1 LHLLLTQDS
10 APSVSHA
17 RLDFDQSHPAF
28 GTNDPAFI
36 LACGSVGKKFM
47 TKLFWTIC
55 IALALSV
62 PYAKAGSFDDGPD
75 IDSEPCGYFC
85 QLLSNAPLRAVRAQR
100 VPPEIAPSAHRPME
114 MRKRASKSIG
124 GKRSHLAV
132 ILVPL
137 PRARP
142 EYEPRPDQ
150 IQPPVLS
157 PPPTT
162 SAIVDAPPPN
172 SNIIDPPPANPA
184 PGAAPSTNDALKP
197 TVTLDTAAQ
206 QASRLTSEAGRD
218 NEPETTGS
226 LRKDDPRVAL
236 VIAKDEVSSIAE
248 LAGKVV
254 AIDSSL
260 SQPEAIRTAL
270 VAAGAP
276 EVQMSADQTRAI
288 DRMLRNEV
296 PAAILGLVSRDAAE
310 RIPKIDGYQIFRVPL
325 SPG

>member
-1 LHLLLTQDS
+1 
-10 APSVSHA
+10 
-17 RLDFDQSHPAF
+17 
-28 GTNDPAFI
+28 
-36 LACGSVGKKFM
+36 
-47 TKLFWTIC
+47 
-55 IALALSV
+55 
-62 PYAKAGSFDDGPD
+62 
-75 IDSEPCGYFC
+75 
-85 QLLSNAPLRAVRAQR
+85 
-100 VPPEIAPSAHRPME
+100 ME

-184 PGAAPSTNDALKP
+184 PGAPPSTNDALKP
-197 TVTLDTAAQ
+197 TVTLDAAAG

-236 VIAKDEVSSIAE
+236 VIA
-248 LAGKVV
+248 
-254 AIDSSL
+254 
-260 SQPEAIRTAL
+260 
-270 VAAGAP
+270 
-276 EVQMSADQTRAI
+276 RAI

-296 PAAILGLVSRDAAE
+296 PAAILGLVSRDAAK
-310 RIPKIDGYQIFRVPL
+310 RIPKIDGYQIFQVPL